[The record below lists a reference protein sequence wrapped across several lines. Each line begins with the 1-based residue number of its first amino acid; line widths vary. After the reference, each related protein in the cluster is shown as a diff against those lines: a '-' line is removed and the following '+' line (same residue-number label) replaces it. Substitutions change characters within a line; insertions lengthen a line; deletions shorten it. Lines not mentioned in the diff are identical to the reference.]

1 MSPREIRTTDAPDPA
16 GRRRALGLGIAAG
29 VAVFFVVAST
39 LFHRKTPPALAA
51 APGMRVGQNDV
62 TLSDNAPQW
71 KVIRLGTA
79 AHPTEHWTEPFP
91 ARFKVDEARAS
102 KVGAPLAGRVTAVL
116 VELGQAVKAGQ
127 PLFTIASPDVAG
139 LRAEQQKAA
148 VDLEVAQSAYQRVK
162 AMVEARALP
171 AKDEIESDQ
180 QQRQAVLALRLAQ
193 NKLSSLRVS
202 QQGDNQF
209 TVVSPRDGVVIA
221 KSVLP
226 AQQVTPDS
234 TLLSVAD
241 LAEVWVVAELFEGD
255 AAGLT
260 TGSKA
265 KITSSSIPGFS
276 VDAEVEM
283 VSSVVD
289 PDRHTVPVRVKLP
302 NTDGRIRPNTYA
314 EMRFRTAVQP
324 GTIEIAASA
333 IVSDGR
339 SQYVYAQEGSGHF
352 VRRSVVAGPA
362 RDGRVV
368 VNKGLDPGEIVVEQ
382 GAVLLD
388 NQIDLSN

>member
-1 MSPREIRTTDAPDPA
+1 MNARESRAPDVP
-16 GRRRALGLGIAAG
+16 GPSRRRALSLGVAAG
-29 VAVFFVVAST
+29 VAVVFVLAST

-51 APGMRVGQNDV
+51 AAGMRVGQNDV
-62 TLSDNAPQW
+62 TLSESAPQW

-79 AHPTEHWTEPFP
+79 AAPTERWTEPFP
-91 ARFKVDEARAS
+91 ARFKVDEARAA
-102 KVGAPLAGRVTAVL
+102 KVGAPLAGRVTKVL
-116 VELGQAVKAGQ
+116 VELGQPVKTGQ
-127 PLFTIASPDVAG
+127 PLFTIASPDVAA

-148 VDLEVAQSAYQRVK
+148 VDLEVAKSAYQRVK

-180 QQRQAVLALRLAQ
+180 QLRQAELALHLAQ

-209 TVVSPRDGVVIA
+209 TVVSPREGVVIA
-221 KSVLP
+221 KTVLP
-226 AQQVTPDS
+226 AHQVTPDTS
-234 TLLSVAD
+234 LVSVAD
-241 LAEVWVVAELFEGD
+241 LADVWVVAELFEAD
-255 AAGLT
+255 AAGLV

-265 KITSSSIPGFS
+265 RITSPSIPGLS
-276 VDAEVEM
+276 IDTEVEM

-302 NTDGRIRPNTYA
+302 NLDGRIRPNTYA
-314 EMRFRTAVQP
+314 EMRFQTTVQP

-362 RDGRVV
+362 RNGRVV
-368 VNKGLDPGEIVVEQ
+368 VTNGVAPGDVVVEQ

>member
-1 MSPREIRTTDAPDPA
+1 MTARELRTTDAPRPSPW
-16 GRRRALGLGIAAG
+16 RALSLGAAAGIA
-29 VAVFFVVAST
+29 VLFVLAST
-39 LFHRKTPPALAA
+39 LFHRKTPPALAST
-51 APGMRVGQNDV
+51 PGMRVGKNDV
-62 TLSDNAPQW
+62 TLSESAPQW

-79 AHPTEHWTEPFP
+79 APPAEHWTEPFP
-91 ARFKVDEARAS
+91 ARFKVDETRAA

-116 VELGQAVKAGQ
+116 VELGQPVKTGQ
-127 PLFTIASPDVAG
+127 SLFTIASPDVAG

-148 VDLEVAQSAYQRVK
+148 VDLEVAKSAFQRVK

-180 QQRQAVLALRLAQ
+180 QLRQAELALHLAQ

-221 KSVLP
+221 KTVLP
-226 AQQVTPDS
+226 SQQVTPDTS
-234 TLLSVAD
+234 LISVAD
-241 LAEVWVVAELFEGD
+241 LADVWVVAELFEAD
-255 AAGLT
+255 AAGLSA
-260 TGSKA
+260 GAKA
-265 KITSSSIPGFS
+265 RITSPSIPGLS
-276 VDAEVEM
+276 VDADVAM

-324 GTIEIAASA
+324 GTIDVAAAA

-339 SQYVYAQEGSGHF
+339 SQYVYAQEGPGHF
-352 VRRSVVAGPA
+352 VRHSVVAGPA

-368 VNKGLDPGEIVVEQ
+368 VTRGLDPGDVVVEQ

>member
-1 MSPREIRTTDAPDPA
+1 MSPREAITVDAPQPS
-16 GRRRALGLGIAAG
+16 RRRSLGLGAAAL
-29 VAVFFVVAST
+29 VSVLFVLASM
-39 LFHRKTPPALAA
+39 LFHRKPPTALAA
-51 APGMRVGQNDV
+51 AAGLSVGKNDV
-62 TLSDNAPQW
+62 TLSESAPQW

-79 AHPTEHWTEPFP
+79 APPTERWTEPFP
-91 ARFKVDEARAS
+91 ARFKVDETRAS
-102 KVGAPLAGRVTAVL
+102 KVGAPLPGRVTTVF
-116 VELGQAVKAGQ
+116 VELGQPVKAGQ

-148 VDLEVAQSAYQRVK
+148 VDLEVARSAYQRVK
-162 AMVEARALP
+162 AMVQARALP

-180 QQRQAVLALRLAQ
+180 QLREAELSLHLAQ

-209 TVVSPRDGVVIA
+209 TVVSPRSGVVIA

-226 AQQVTPDS
+226 AQQVTPD
-234 TLLSVAD
+234 TDLVSVAD
-241 LAEVWVVAELFEGD
+241 LAEVWVVAELFEAD
-255 AAGLT
+255 AAGLSA
-260 TGSKA
+260 GA
-265 KITSSSIPGFS
+265 QARITSSSIPGFI
-276 VDAEVEM
+276 VDAAVEM

-302 NTDGRIRPNTYA
+302 NTDRRIRPNTYA
-314 EMRFRTAVQP
+314 EMRFRTPVQP
-324 GTIEIAASA
+324 GTTEIAASA

-352 VRRSVVAGPA
+352 VRHSVVAGPA

-368 VNKGLDPGEIVVEQ
+368 VTRGVEPGDVVVEQ